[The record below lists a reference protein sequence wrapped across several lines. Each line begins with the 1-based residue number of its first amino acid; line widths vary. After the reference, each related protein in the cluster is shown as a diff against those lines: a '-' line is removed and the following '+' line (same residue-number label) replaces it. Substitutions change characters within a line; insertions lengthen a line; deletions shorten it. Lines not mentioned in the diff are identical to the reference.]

1 MMRFLTHTFRPGLA
15 VTVVVVVV
23 RLGALLVVVVAVPEA
38 MLGSFARAGHTMTA
52 AIMLAR
58 VGGVMN
64 NPFVWLPGGE
74 MIAGGSPLWKF
85 LANMSSTNFAPL
97 RPGHFPGIAV
107 LPAAGTL
114 RACSGIA
121 CPSRSAAS
129 CREPPVRRGG
139 SAVADWP
146 PALPRM
152 TRHERNDRSTQNF
165 F

>member
-52 AIMLAR
+52 AIILAR

-97 RPGHFPGIAV
+97 RPGHFPWNRSPSGSRHSPCLFGHSLSIQV
-107 LPAAGTL
+107 CGKLPRTTGSPRRIRCGGL
-114 RACSGIA
+114 
-121 CPSRSAAS
+121 AAS
-129 CREPPVRRGG
+129 A
-139 SAVADWP
+139 SQNDS
-146 PALPRM
+146 PRA
-152 TRHERNDRSTQNF
+152 
-165 F
+165 